1 MKTRGWMVAVAMTA
15 WATTV
20 ATLTGCATRTVDAQ
34 WSSPQLGGSPL
45 QGAKVFVVCEAPE
58 EVLGR
63 ICLDKLGADL
73 TARGLTPVLR
83 NDTAAPPPT
92 QARDDARYLPEARH
106 AGAKAVWVA
115 SVGPDAY
122 ADRSSG
128 SGVSI
133 GFGGFSFGRS
143 SSVGLGVSVPV
154 GGSTPSVYAA
164 DARISDVDKGLLLW
178 TARAGSPPS
187 GDARTQ
193 VEALLQRLVGAAG
206 EAKVF

>member
-1 MKTRGWMVAVAMTA
+1 MNGRRWMWAALAAAAMS
-15 WATTV
+15 V
-20 ATLTGCATRTVDAQ
+20 GCATRAVDAQ
-34 WSSPQLGGSPL
+34 WASPQLVGNPL

-63 ICLDKLGADL
+63 ICLDKLSADL

-83 NDTAAPPPT
+83 ADTAAPPPT
-92 QARDDARYLPEARH
+92 QARDDARYLPEARQ

-122 ADRSSG
+122 VDRSSG
-128 SGVSI
+128 SGLSI

-143 SSVGLGVSVPV
+143 SSVGVGVSVPV
-154 GGSTPSVYAA
+154 GGSTTSTYAA
-164 DARISDVDKGLLLW
+164 DARVSDVDKGLLLW
-178 TARAGSPPS
+178 TARAGSPPTA
-187 GDARTQ
+187 DARTQ
-193 VEALLQRLVGAAG
+193 IEALLQRLVGAAG